1 MAANAA
7 LSATASATT
16 ANGTVSST
24 PAPARVQAE
33 VCTVDAAQ
41 QLGFNGDRLRN
52 LFTAN
57 NDKMEL
63 YFNSCKNYGNPLEK
77 SQKKLCSQRTND
89 SNEYK
94 MNCTAATNGT
104 VGFKRIAD
112 TCKTVSCPP
121 GFKRNQTTDLC
132 ETEPTFKDYWRDK
145 RAFCQERW
153 YDWFTVENYHLG
165 NNYSN
170 TEVQIMEEKKV
181 EGGDVLKVLAS
192 NLVSCYSPCP
202 TGKVPLYRRDPV
214 DSDTMG
220 DEIDKIDQCVSKTDY
235 FTAKYKNTDD
245 YCPLAAIHAIT
256 LSKAN
261 IESRIREQRDSVRN
275 NTEFNPITS
284 AVNELNSTISK
295 DVEYISA
302 QAVKAAN
309 NVMINPKCVS
319 GNGCGN
325 EYNARACSALE
336 SDPKRVEYAYQ
347 QCDILTNYSPNTKRD
362 TLIGNE
368 ADYAD
373 KYLAHL
379 GPTDRTKH
387 LRNLKRS
394 CNALFADPS
403 KSTASDAYPA
413 AAENPISFT
422 AIDQTEVGDAIE
434 DPYDPQFDQEPFE
447 IMNRLPGSIKMGL
460 LLAIL
465 PFVAW
470 VLYLALGNVLIVLRW
485 LRWTALRP
493 AYKWFFNK
501 ADSVF
506 RWPLSFVGILDSHT
520 IVAPVTNIELKIG
533 HTQDEIFFT
542 EREIAGA
549 RDMITKLTAKL
560 EKLKLAAPE
569 AGK

>member
-1 MAANAA
+1 MANNA
-7 LSATASATT
+7 T
-16 ANGTVSST
+16 
-24 PAPARVQAE
+24 RVKQAE
-33 VCTVDAAQ
+33 VCTVDAASN
-41 QLGFNGDRLRN
+41 LGFTGTAMEN
-52 LFTAN
+52 LFREN
-57 NDKMEL
+57 REGLEL
-63 YFNSCKNYGNPLEK
+63 YFNSCRRYGTSPK
-77 SQKKLCSQRTND
+77 TKKLCSQANSTDENKYR
-89 SNEYK
+89 
-94 MNCTAATNGT
+94 MNCTAAMNGT
-104 VGFKRIAD
+104 VGFKRNGDKCEAI
-112 TCKTVSCPP
+112 SCPP
-121 GFKRNQTTDLC
+121 TFRYNTETKLC
-132 ETEPTFKDYWRDK
+132 ETEPAFKDYWRDK

-170 TEVQIMEEKKV
+170 TAVQIMEEKKV

-202 TGKVPLYRRDPV
+202 SGKVPLYRRDPV
-214 DSDTMG
+214 DLDTMG
-220 DEIDKIDQCVSKTDY
+220 DEIDKIEQCVSKTDY
-235 FTAKYKNTDD
+235 FTSKYKNTDD

-256 LSKAN
+256 LSKADIDARLREEYDRVRRNQEFIPIVEN
-261 IESRIREQRDSVRN
+261 IEEQ
-275 NTEFNPITS
+275 TS
-284 AVNELNSTISK
+284 NISK

-302 QAVKAAN
+302 QTVNAAN
-309 NVMINPKCVS
+309 NISINPKCAN

-347 QCDILTNYSPNTKRD
+347 QCSNLSYYSPNNIRPNPAD
-362 TLIGNE
+362 LRGSE

-394 CNALFADPS
+394 CNALFGDPS
-403 KSTASDAYPA
+403 KSTAADAYPVA
-413 AAENPISFT
+413 GETPISFS

-434 DPYDPQFDQEPFE
+434 DPYDPQFNQEPFE
-447 IMNRLPGSIKMGL
+447 IMNRLPGSIRMGFL
-460 LLAIL
+460 IAIL

-470 VLYLALGNVLIVLRW
+470 VLYMALSNILIVLRW
-485 LRWTALRP
+485 LRWKALRP
-493 AYKWFFNK
+493 AYQGFFNK
-501 ADSVF
+501 ADFVF

-533 HTQDEIFFT
+533 ETQDEIFFT

-560 EKLKLAAPE
+560 EKLKLGALE